1 MSAPD
6 SPPPV
11 QPGDEFV
18 TLLVRNQRQIY
29 AFIGTLLPQ
38 QVELDDLFQQ
48 TCLLL
53 WQKRDQFDPA
63 RPFLP
68 WAYAFARNEVFA
80 FLRKQGREFVHL
92 SPDLLAQVA
101 EVREAGEATAAA
113 RRAAL
118 ENCIQ
123 QLQASQ
129 RGLLEVRY
137 AGETS
142 LKDLAAA
149 LSTTAAA
156 LTMRLQRIR
165 HALLRCIEATVAAR
179 EIRDGSEFS

>member
-6 SPPPV
+6 SPPP
-11 QPGDEFV
+11 PPAPSGDEFV
-18 TLLVRNQRQIY
+18 KLLVRNQRQIY

-53 WQKRDQFDPA
+53 WQKRDQFDPT

-80 FLRKQGREFVHL
+80 FLRKQKREFVHL

-101 EVREAGEATAAA
+101 EVREAGEDTAAV

-118 ENCIQ
+118 EHCIE

-129 RGLLEVRY
+129 RSLLKARY
-137 AGETS
+137 DGETS
-142 LKDLAAA
+142 LKDLAVR
-149 LSTTAAA
+149 LSTTAGG

-165 HALLRCIEATVAAR
+165 HALLRCIEAAVAAG
-179 EIRDGSEFS
+179 EES

>member
-6 SPPPV
+6 SPPPLPA

-18 TLLVRNQRQIY
+18 ALLVRNQRQIY

-68 WAYAFARNEVFA
+68 WASARGG
-80 FLRKQGREFVHL
+80 LRSAGRSKQTDPTRSRIHL
-92 SPDLLAQVA
+92 S
-101 EVREAGEATAAA
+101 A
-113 RRAAL
+113 RR
-118 ENCIQ
+118 
-123 QLQASQ
+123 
-129 RGLLEVRY
+129 G
-137 AGETS
+137 
-142 LKDLAAA
+142 
-149 LSTTAAA
+149 
-156 LTMRLQRIR
+156 
-165 HALLRCIEATVAAR
+165 
-179 EIRDGSEFS
+179 